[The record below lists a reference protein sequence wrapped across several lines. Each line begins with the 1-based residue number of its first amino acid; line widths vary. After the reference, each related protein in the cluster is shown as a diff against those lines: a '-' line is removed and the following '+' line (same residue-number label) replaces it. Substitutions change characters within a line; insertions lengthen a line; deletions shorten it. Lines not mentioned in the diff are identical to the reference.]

1 MNSIFYLSVTG
12 ALGGVIGWAMAP
24 AVGRIPGR
32 IYRGWVQECVDV
44 LGQADQLDDVAELTA
59 DQAAR
64 AKSIGGELQA
74 AISLPRPAPSSL
86 KRSAV
91 LAGTLGTLFAAIAW
105 SMPAGTAA
113 AAWMFFAAWAVLM
126 SAVDWESTL
135 LPDVMTIP
143 LIWAGL
149 IASWAGWID
158 LPLQDGVAGAVAGYA
173 VLRVMHEGNKAI
185 TGQEGMGH
193 GDFKLLSAIG
203 AWLGWQ
209 ALLPVLIVA
218 SLSGLVA
225 SGVTKLA
232 NRQREGGIIPFGPF
246 LVAGAMVVAIT
257 GVAWPLRPA

>member
-1 MNSIFYLSVTG
+1 M
-12 ALGGVIGWAMAP
+12 
-24 AVGRIPGR
+24 
-32 IYRGWVQECVDV
+32 
-44 LGQADQLDDVAELTA
+44 
-59 DQAAR
+59 
-64 AKSIGGELQA
+64 
-74 AISLPRPAPSSL
+74 
-86 KRSAV
+86 
-91 LAGTLGTLFAAIAW
+91 
-105 SMPAGTAA
+105 
-113 AAWMFFAAWAVLM
+113 
-126 SAVDWESTL
+126 
-135 LPDVMTIP
+135 
-143 LIWAGL
+143 
-149 IASWAGWID
+149 
-158 LPLQDGVAGAVAGYA
+158 AGAVAGYA

-257 GVAWPLRPA
+257 GVAWLLRQA